1 MKRFLCCV
9 LLLSLLLVSCG
20 REKASSRVIV
30 LALDGVDPHTVDL
43 LMSEGR
49 MPNFAKMKRDGA
61 YAPLTSE
68 IPLLSPIIWTTVAT
82 GKRPDQHRI
91 GHFTAVNPQTGEQL
105 PVTSQMRKAK
115 ALWNILSESQRSV
128 AVTGWWATW
137 PAESV
142 NGTIVSD
149 HLAYHFLFQEAVTGK
164 ATDATG
170 KTHPPELLAEVA
182 PLVVR
187 PQNVGLDVVSRYLDV
202 TQAELDRPF
211 DFHDRIGHF
220 RWAWGASETYKKI
233 GLHLWET
240 RKPDVLMVY
249 IEGVDSTSH
258 LFGHLFRAE
267 GLAGDLADQQLKY
280 GRAVEEMYVHI
291 DAVVGEYMK
300 AMDDRTMLVVLSD
313 HGFELGKLPD
323 DPSTTQEL
331 TRVSEKFHRLRGILY
346 MYGNGIRRTSL
357 DRPSIVDIAPTVL
370 ALTGVPAAKD
380 MPGRVLTEALETPE
394 QARIA
399 SYESGGAAVASTT
412 IATDAKV
419 DPEVLEKLK
428 SLGYINAT
436 SPSGDASLAAVLF
449 QQGRYEEAVEA
460 YEKLVAASPDS
471 ASLRSSY
478 AGALGSMKRFDEALE
493 QLDAAIRIDPINV
506 EAYHNRGVI
515 RELKGDRAAA
525 IKDYQAAMRY
535 GSFEPSRQALLRLG
549 APESGVEV
557 RTEAEQRAAELVQQA
572 ADAAKRGDYPGAN
585 RLLDDAEKT
594 APRFVLVYQYR
605 SNVAYLSGD
614 IDGAIRAIEKG
625 LAIEPDNQLFR
636 TNLARLKETK
646 ASQGR

>member
-1 MKRFLCCV
+1 MKRLVC
-9 LLLSLLLVSCG
+9 SLLLASLLLLSCG
-20 REKASSRVIV
+20 RESSSSRVIV

-68 IPLLSPIIWTTVAT
+68 MPLLSPIIWTTVAT

-105 PVTSQMRKAK
+105 PVTSQMRKTK
-115 ALWNILSESQRSV
+115 ALWNILSESEKSV

-149 HLAYHFLFQEAVTGK
+149 HLAYHFLFQEGIQGSSGA
-164 ATDATG
+164 DSTG
-170 KTHPPELLAEVA
+170 KTHPPELLGEVA
-182 PLVVR
+182 PFVVR

-202 TQAELDRPF
+202 TQADLDRPF

-267 GLAGDLADQQLKY
+267 GLAGDLADQQRKY

-291 DAVVGEYMK
+291 DAVVGEFME
-300 AMDDRTMLVVLSD
+300 AMDDRTTLVVLSD

-323 DPSTTQEL
+323 DPTTTQDL
-331 TRVSEKFHRLRGILY
+331 TRVSEKYHRLRGILY
-346 MYGNGIRRTSL
+346 MYGHGVRRSSI

-370 ALTGVPAAKD
+370 ALTGVSPAKD
-380 MPGRVLTEALETPE
+380 MPGRVLTEVLETPGPE
-394 QARIA
+394 RIA
-399 SYESGGAAVASTT
+399 SYESGAAAATTTVVA
-412 IATDAKV
+412 DAKV

-436 SPSGDASLAAVLF
+436 SPGSDASLAAVLF
-449 QQGRYEEAVEA
+449 QQGRYEEAIKA
-460 YEKLVAASPDS
+460 YAELVAASPDK
-471 ASLRSSY
+471 AGLRSSY
-478 AGALGSMKRFDEALE
+478 AGALGAMKRFDAALE
-493 QLDAAIRIDPINV
+493 QLDAAIRLDPINV
-506 EAYHNRGVI
+506 EAYHNRAVI
-515 RELKGDRAAA
+515 RELKGDLPAAV
-525 IKDYQAAMRY
+525 KDYQAAMRY
-535 GSFEPSRQALLRLG
+535 GSFEPSRLALVRLG
-549 APESGVEV
+549 ASESGVEV
-557 RTEAEQRAAELVQQA
+557 QGEAEQRAAELVQRA

-625 LAIEPDNQLFR
+625 LTIEPDNQLFR
-636 TNLARLKETK
+636 TNLAKLKETK
-646 ASQGR
+646 ASMGR

>member
-1 MKRFLCCV
+1 MKRLIA
-9 LLLSLLLVSCG
+9 SLLLAVLVLVSCN

-49 MPNFAKMKRDGA
+49 MPNFAKMKQDGA

-68 IPLLSPIIWTTVAT
+68 MPLLSPIVWTTVAT

-105 PVTSQMRKAK
+105 PVTSQMRKSK
-115 ALWNILSESQRSV
+115 ALWNILSESDKSV

-142 NGTIVSD
+142 NGAIVSD
-149 HLAYHFLFQEAVTGK
+149 HLAYHFLFQEGVTGQ
-164 ATDATG
+164 TGDATG

-187 PQNVGLDVVSRYLDV
+187 PQNVGLDIVSRYLDV

-211 DFHDRIGHF
+211 DFHDRIAHF
-220 RWAWGASETYKKI
+220 RWAWSASETYKKI

-267 GLAGDLADQQLKY
+267 GLAGDLAAQQVKY
-280 GRAVEEMYVHI
+280 GHAVEEMYVHI
-291 DAVVGEYMK
+291 DSMVGEYMK
-300 AMDDRTMLVVLSD
+300 AMDDRTTLVVLSD

-323 DPSTTQEL
+323 DPTTTQEL
-331 TRVSEKFHRLRGILY
+331 SRVSEKFHRLRGILY
-346 MYGNGIRRTSL
+346 MYGHGVRRTSL
-357 DRPSIVDIAPTVL
+357 NRPSIVDIAPTVL
-370 ALTGVPAAKD
+370 ALAGVPAAKD
-380 MPGRVLTEALETPE
+380 MPGRALTEALEAPE
-394 QARIA
+394 PARIA
-399 SYESGGAAVASTT
+399 SYESGVAAPT
-412 IATDAKV
+412 ATAAADAKV
-419 DPEVLEKLK
+419 DPEVLEKLR
-428 SLGYINAT
+428 SLGYIDAT
-436 SPSGDASLAAVLF
+436 SKSGDASLAAVLF

-460 YEKLVAASPDS
+460 YAKLVAASPDK
-471 ASLRSSY
+471 AGLRASY
-478 AGALGSMKRFDEALE
+478 AGALGTLKRYDEALE
-493 QLDAAIRIDPINV
+493 QLDAAIRLDPINV

-515 RELKGDRAAA
+515 REMKGDRAAA
-525 IKDYQAAMRY
+525 VKDYQAAMRY
-535 GSFEPSRQALLRLG
+535 GNFEPSRLALARLG
-549 APESGVEV
+549 ASESGVAV
-557 RTEAEQRAAELVQQA
+557 RNEAEQRAAQLVQQA
-572 ADAAKRGDYPGAN
+572 AEAAKRGDYPGAN
-585 RLLDDAEKT
+585 QMLDEAEAI
-594 APRFVLVYQYR
+594 APRYVLVHQYR

-625 LAIEPDNQLFR
+625 LSIEPDNQLFR
-636 TNLARLKETK
+636 TNLAHLKETK
-646 ASQGR
+646 ASKKR